1 MLRRK
6 CILLLLTLLLGLAR
20 NSLGFAAWL
29 KCNRRLEEDDFIMNN
44 KVRKAQDDEP
54 VRLAVY
60 DESGSRVDVSSTDIS
75 GESIVWIDSSD
86 ASSSKSYQIRM
97 DAASIEGLSDI
108 QYVVETSPF
117 DGIHSPGGG
126 SKPKPAPESPSPAK
140 KIPAVVFSSTVSPTP
155 SSAFISASTG
165 GGILCNGQRAH
176 ARGKASYVNYEYTT
190 NKTQE
195 IVAGWSEYHG
205 RVTLTPKVTF
215 KRKEDDTISQE
226 QDEL

>member
-1 MLRRK
+1 MLRRE
-6 CILLLLTLLLGLAR
+6 CILLLLTLFGHVR

-29 KCNRRLEEDDFIMNN
+29 KCNRRLEEDEIIMSN
-44 KVRKAQDDEP
+44 KVRKALVDDEP

-60 DESGSRVDVSSTDIS
+60 DEAGSRVDIPSIDNS
-75 GESIVWIDSSD
+75 GESVVWIDTSD
-86 ASSSKSYQIRM
+86 TSSSKSYQIRM
-97 DAASIEGLSDI
+97 DATTIEGLSDI

-117 DGIHSPGGG
+117 DGIHSPGVG
-126 SKPKPAPESPSPAK
+126 SKPKPPDSPSPAK
-140 KIPAVVFSSTVSPTP
+140 KIPAVISSSTVSPTP

-215 KRKEDDTISQE
+215 KRKDDDTISQE

>member
-1 MLRRK
+1 MLPK
-6 CILLLLTLLLGLAR
+6 GILLLLTLLLGLVR

-29 KCNRRLEEDDFIMNN
+29 KCNRRLEEDEIIMNN
-44 KVRKAQDDEP
+44 KVRKAQDDEA

-75 GESIVWIDSSD
+75 GESIVWIESSD
-86 ASSSKSYQIRM
+86 ATSSKSYQIRM

-108 QYVVETSPF
+108 QYVVETTPF
-117 DGIHSPGGG
+117 DGIHSPGRG
-126 SKPKPAPESPSPAK
+126 SKPKPPESPFPAK
-140 KIPAVVFSSTVSPTP
+140 KIPAVVSSSTVSPTP
-155 SSAFISASTG
+155 SSAFISASKG
-165 GGILCNGQRAH
+165 GGILCDGQRAH

-215 KRKEDDTISQE
+215 KRKENDTISQE

>member
-86 ASSSKSYQIRM
+86 ASSSKLYQIRM

-117 DGIHSPGGG
+117 DGISYIPPEEDPSLSQHRRVLLLQRRSRLSSFRLRCHPLQAVHSL
-126 SKPKPAPESPSPAK
+126 AHLLAEESFVMDS
-140 KIPAVVFSSTVSPTP
+140 VLT
-155 SSAFISASTG
+155 
-165 GGILCNGQRAH
+165 L
-176 ARGKASYVNYEYTT
+176 E
-190 NKTQE
+190 
-195 IVAGWSEYHG
+195 G
-205 RVTLTPKVTF
+205 RLHM
-215 KRKEDDTISQE
+215 
-226 QDEL
+226 